1 MNDII
6 GAWGVALSF
15 KSLLPVEYND
25 LRSFVK
31 SNLLSLLRI
40 EGEVTSY
47 KNVCNGEGTSDALI
61 RELGGAGYMTHYYAS
76 VRFSQDKD
84 VVLVLEDI

>member
-25 LRSFVK
+25 LRFFVK
-31 SNLLSLLRI
+31 SNLRDFAPVNIS
-40 EGEVTSY
+40 
-47 KNVCNGEGTSDALI
+47 
-61 RELGGAGYMTHYYAS
+61 
-76 VRFSQDKD
+76 FSQNSILNDVDVYYRGISKFNLGDKQGA
-84 VVLVLEDI
+84 IA

>member
-25 LRSFVK
+25 LRFFVK
-31 SNLLSLLRI
+31 SNFRGFAHGNI
-40 EGEVTSY
+40 
-47 KNVCNGEGTSDALI
+47 C
-61 RELGGAGYMTHYYAS
+61 
-76 VRFSQDKD
+76 FSQNSILNDVDVYYRGISKFNLGDKQGA
-84 VVLVLEDI
+84 IA

>member
-31 SNLLSLLRI
+31 SNFRGFAHGNI
-40 EGEVTSY
+40 
-47 KNVCNGEGTSDALI
+47 C
-61 RELGGAGYMTHYYAS
+61 
-76 VRFSQDKD
+76 FSQNSILNDVDVYYRGISKFNLGDKQGA
-84 VVLVLEDI
+84 IA

>member
-25 LRSFVK
+25 LRFFIK
-31 SNLLSLLRI
+31 SNFRSFAHGNISFWGTRYLTMLMSIIAEFLSLI
-40 EGEVTSY
+40 
-47 KNVCNGEGTSDALI
+47 
-61 RELGGAGYMTHYYAS
+61 
-76 VRFSQDKD
+76 
-84 VVLVLEDI
+84 